1 MVAVGWIL
9 HGAAC
14 VHAAGLFRYRSND
27 DRAIA
32 PGRSGTSGC
41 SATGRSPATGSG
53 GDGAVAR
60 RARLPGSARRR
71 RRVARGV
78 QAATRPDRCAGGGG
92 RRRPGPAGAYCRR
105 VRRRD
110 DGFAGAAGRR
120 ARLALSAAGRAH
132 PDVAHRAAATIGTPI
147 VQSTYRR
154 GNQRITNPKHEEI
167 RRTIR
172 ALDEKDDDI
181 IATGDPTID
190 LIGIVAGGI
199 LNGIGSI
206 WRGRA
211 EAEARA
217 ELADTPA
224 SLVETVWEPYTYQV
238 TTLEA
243 ERTGVLRAALVDRP
257 LGRSWPLEQTVRERR
272 RFKVAIGRVPKDRG
286 LLEGQA
292 GDLVTSADVAVWE
305 QGGLRPSIR
314 RLADALAALQQAS
327 AAGDV
332 AAVTTAWAANPVRL
346 TATSTGPAD
355 PEPTDEKVPVRRL
368 AAQAGVEQVT
378 SADGV
383 RRYRLV
389 EPAVGAGTMPAAVTA
404 DP

>member
-1 MVAVGWIL
+1 MLAAVAALPEESRRRLDPSAAPVAVAVIDQGQQLPIADES
-9 HGAAC
+9 GA
-14 VHAAGLFRYRSND
+14 VTMDL
-27 DRAIA
+27 
-32 PGRSGTSGC
+32 PV
-41 SATGRSPATGSG
+41 PL
-53 GDGAVAR
+53 GDGRDVPCLLLVERTPTAR
-60 RARLPGSARRR
+60 TAPRQP
-71 RRVARGV
+71 
-78 QAATRPDRCAGGGG
+78 
-92 RRRPGPAGAYCRR
+92 
-105 VRRRD
+105 
-110 DGFAGAAGRR
+110 
-120 ARLALSAAGRAH
+120 LAH
-132 PDVAHRAAATIGTPI
+132 TI

-154 GNQRITNPKHEEI
+154 GNQRIANPKHEEL

-172 ALDEKDDDI
+172 ELDEKDDDI

-211 EAEARA
+211 EGEARA
-217 ELADTPA
+217 ELAATPA

-243 ERTGVLRAALVDRP
+243 ERTGVLRAALVDRR

-272 RFKVAIGRVPKDRG
+272 RFTVAIGRVPKDRG

-305 QGGLRPSIR
+305 QGGLQPAVS
-314 RLADALAALQQAS
+314 RLADALAATQQAS
-327 AAGDV
+327 AAGNV
-332 AAVTTAWAANPVRL
+332 AAVTAAWAANPVRL
-346 TATSTGPAD
+346 AATSTSLVD
-355 PEPTDEKVPVRRL
+355 PGPTDEPKVPMRRL

-383 RRYRLV
+383 RRYRLI
-389 EPAVGAGTMPAAVTA
+389 EPAAGAGTMPAAVTA